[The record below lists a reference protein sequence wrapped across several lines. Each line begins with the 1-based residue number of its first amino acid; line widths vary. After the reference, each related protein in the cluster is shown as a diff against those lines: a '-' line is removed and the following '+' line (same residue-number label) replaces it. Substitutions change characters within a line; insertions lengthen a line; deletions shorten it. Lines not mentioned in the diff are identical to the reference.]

1 MKKDVSKTNDFVGG
15 SGIGSSR
22 DGGPSFSFF
31 RISTS
36 FFAKYCFNSFFK
48 FKQSLRGVDI
58 FTTNFFC
65 TSLIEVKFNANLIY
79 VKESGALNQIGY
91 VFFRYSIERMR
102 SNWMGSF
109 VFDDGVSIFKK
120 AYAKRCTATC
130 LKFKCMH
137 HVCSDLK
144 FGNFQRDSAT
154 FIKNLR
160 SIFDLLVRLS

>member
-1 MKKDVSKTNDFVGG
+1 MKKFKGNWFPVVWSIKPNEWPIISSSQASNITPAICRMNFAVLGFFRGRLLWKQERTRKVLFRMHVQNMKKDVSKTNDFVGG

-31 RISTS
+31 RISSS

-79 VKESGALNQIGY
+79 VKKNGA
-91 VFFRYSIERMR
+91 
-102 SNWMGSF
+102 
-109 VFDDGVSIFKK
+109 
-120 AYAKRCTATC
+120 
-130 LKFKCMH
+130 
-137 HVCSDLK
+137 
-144 FGNFQRDSAT
+144 
-154 FIKNLR
+154 
-160 SIFDLLVRLS
+160 

>member
-91 VFFRYSIERMR
+91 VFFVIPSNECETIEWVPLFSMMASPFSKRLMR
-102 SNWMGSF
+102 S
-109 VFDDGVSIFKK
+109 D
-120 AYAKRCTATC
+120 ALQLA
-130 LKFKCMH
+130 
-137 HVCSDLK
+137 
-144 FGNFQRDSAT
+144 
-154 FIKNLR
+154 
-160 SIFDLLVRLS
+160 